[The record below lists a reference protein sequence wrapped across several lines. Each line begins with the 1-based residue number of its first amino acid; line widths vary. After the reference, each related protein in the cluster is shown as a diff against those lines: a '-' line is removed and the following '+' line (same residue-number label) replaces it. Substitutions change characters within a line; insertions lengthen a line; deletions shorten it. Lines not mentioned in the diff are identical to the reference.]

1 MPKSYCAN
9 MLAIRCPHICKLAI
23 HSAITSSQTP
33 TSRVIIYGSVMT
45 SLQTKSPQSCFLSQS
60 RPSWDCW
67 EQWRFNKRPCSVNL
81 TPDIIGWRWLLDDR
95 KGWRGLCFEG
105 GGLWPW
111 RSMCAL
117 ALTRIVPV
125 LAGKRLGAI
134 WYDIRDSPFIPSSD
148 LRPTVFHPSLYL

>member
-9 MLAIRCPHICKLAI
+9 MPSHTYTSYTFRNNLQSTPYKSRNNLWFCYDFTSNKVPH
-23 HSAITSSQTP
+23 
-33 TSRVIIYGSVMT
+33 
-45 SLQTKSPQSCFLSQS
+45 SCFLSQS
-60 RPSWDCW
+60 RPSWSCW
-67 EQWRFNKRPCSVNL
+67 EQWRVNKRTFSVKL

-95 KGWRGLCFEG
+95 KGWRGLCCGG

-134 WYDIRDSPFIPSSD
+134 WYDIRDSPFISSSD

>member
-1 MPKSYCAN
+1 

-23 HSAITSSQTP
+23 YSTITSSQAP
-33 TSRVIIYGSVMT
+33 TSRVTIYSSVMT
-45 SLQTKSPQSCFLSQS
+45 SLQTNSPTPAFSHKVDVREFVESSDELI
-60 RPSWDCW
+60 RGHVRLTLDLIWLGGGGCW
-67 EQWRFNKRPCSVNL
+67 TIARVEGACALW
-81 TPDIIGWRWLLDDR
+81 G
-95 KGWRGLCFEG
+95 G

-134 WYDIRDSPFIPSSD
+134 WYDIRDSPFISLSD
-148 LRPTVFHPSLYL
+148 LRPTAFHPSLYL